1 MTGPGRYTGWY
12 RAPSGDDPGL
22 AFPPQNTS
30 HGHAPIFGELEAGW
44 DHVTHVFTSHVPR
57 HHARTQTT
65 AAVPATVGTTT
76 REEPMSLAT
85 DLHSLASRLE
95 TLGEEFVTKAEAVAA
110 NPATAEALTVLHQL
124 TGLSVPADVI
134 SLALGGLKALVQ
146 GWGPAPEAAP
156 PAQPEPAPA
165 Q

>member
-1 MTGPGRYTGWY
+1 MTGPGRYTGWH

-22 AFPPQNTS
+22 AFPPQSTS

-44 DHVTHVFTSHVPR
+44 DHITHVFTSHVPR
-57 HHARTQTT
+57 HQSQAT
-65 AAVPATVGTTT
+65 AAIPATVDTTT

-85 DLHSLASRLE
+85 DLHNLANRLE
-95 TLGEEFVTKAEAVAA
+95 PLGEEFVTKAEAVAA

-146 GWGPAPEAAP
+146 GWGPAPQPADPAAAP
-156 PAQPEPAPA
+156 VA
-165 Q
+165 